1 MSQPTPPL
9 TGACLCGAVQVT
21 ISAPPLLTL
30 VCHCDG
36 CQKLTASAFS
46 LTTMVPSAGFA
57 CTGDLITGG
66 LGTRGRQHFY
76 CKSCL
81 NFVFSKIE
89 GAEHR
94 VNLRTSVLD
103 QAAAF
108 PPFVGSVPAGGRM
121 TP

>member
-1 MSQPTPPL
+1 
-9 TGACLCGAVQVT
+9 
-21 ISAPPLLTL
+21 
-30 VCHCDG
+30 
-36 CQKLTASAFS
+36 
-46 LTTMVPSAGFA
+46 MVPSAGFA

-66 LGTRGRQHFY
+66 LGTKGRQHFY

-108 PPFVGSVPAGGRM
+108 PPFVGSVLAGGRM